1 MPQIDSVLSR
11 LTPLMQECFDNDDFV
26 ATPEL
31 TAVDVPG
38 WDSLTHVR
46 LMLTIERSF
55 GVKFSAA
62 EMSSFENVGELAAA
76 IAAKSPVSV

>member
-11 LTPLMQECFDNDDFV
+11 LTPLMQECFDNDDVV

-55 GVKFSAA
+55 AVKFSAA
-62 EMSSFENVGELAAA
+62 EMNSFENVGQLAAA
-76 IAAKSPVSV
+76 IAAKSPVGV